1 MIPLCDKDAP
11 FSPAAAR
18 AWLLRRDE
26 PFPQYRAMHEN
37 RTVRNAYRRGLCRT
51 TWYAIAAALTFVWP
65 ACQAANSV
73 ADAPSIASFIKIRW
87 PTQATL
93 APDSA
98 LYYVYDPQGT
108 YQLFKVP
115 PGETQQNAVALTEF
129 VDGLDSY
136 VLSPDGAWAAVTASR
151 GGSEQSDLFL
161 LDTRAETLQPLY
173 ESPDVVYG
181 DVVWQRDSSAFAYR
195 ANDDSPSDFHVYVF
209 DLESRTSKKVMEA
222 AGYHYP
228 ADFNKNGER
237 LLVGKVHSAT
247 HSQIF
252 EVTIATATAREV
264 TPPGDAWTFDPVGYF
279 DDDRRV
285 LTTSNYRRDLKS
297 VLAIELESGSIEDVL
312 PESGQHEVD
321 FATLAPDRDVVA
333 VTVNQSGYRE
343 LFLYDLPGFVP
354 AERPDLEKGVVGNIQ
369 FVNHWML
376 YAMTNART
384 PGIVYRWD
392 RSQPAVESVPLT
404 RADMQGIDTS
414 KFRLPELVHY
424 PSVDGRSIPAFLYL
438 PPDGKPDKTIPF
450 LMYYHGGPESQFRP
464 EFIRSF
470 QYFLSRGYGIV
481 APNVRGS
488 SGYGK
493 EYVEAD
499 NYKNRRM
506 SVQDGVA
513 AAHYVIHKGYSQTGR
528 LGAWGGSYGGFM
540 VMAVI
545 TEAPELFGAACNI
558 VGIVNFETFLRQTKD
573 YRRHLR
579 EAEYGPLSDPDF
591 LRSISPIH
599 RVDRIQAPLMV
610 AHGLNDPRVPVG
622 EAMQVAVALKQRG
635 VEVEQLYF
643 PDEGH
648 GFAKEENRLLFYE
661 ELARF
666 FLKHLP
672 PD

>member
-1 MIPLCDKDAP
+1 MNA
-11 FSPAAAR
+11 
-18 AWLLRRDE
+18 
-26 PFPQYRAMHEN
+26 N
-37 RTVRNAYRRGLCRT
+37 RPIVGSQQPGLCRRSSYVT
-51 TWYAIAAALTFVWP
+51 AVMIAF
-65 ACQAANSV
+65 ACIACHSAHSV
-73 ADAPSIASFIKIRW
+73 AETPGISSFIKIRW
-87 PTQATL
+87 PTRATL
-93 APDSA
+93 APDGT
-98 LYYVYDPQGT
+98 LYYVFDPQGT

-115 PGETQQNAVALTEF
+115 PGKSQQEAVALTDF
-129 VDGLDSY
+129 VDGLDDY

-161 LDTRAETLQPLY
+161 VDTRTETLQPLY
-173 ESPDVVYG
+173 ENPDVVYG
-181 DVVWQRDSSAFAYR
+181 NVVWQRDSSALAYH

-209 DLESRTSKKVMEA
+209 DLPSRESRRVLEA
-222 AGYHYP
+222 SGYHYP
-228 ADFNKNGER
+228 ADFDEEGER
-237 LLVGKVHSAT
+237 LLVGKYHSAT

-252 EVTIATATAREV
+252 EVTIDTATAREV
-264 TPPGDAWTFDPVGYF
+264 TPEGEPWTFDPVGYI

-285 LTTSNYRRDLKS
+285 LTTSNYQRDLKD
-297 VLAIELESGSIEDVL
+297 VLAIDLESGAIQDVL
-312 PESGQHEVD
+312 HADRQYEVD
-321 FATLAPDRDVVA
+321 SATLSPDRDVVA
-333 VTVNQSGYRE
+333 VTVNQNGYRE
-343 LFLYDLPGFVP
+343 LFLYDLPGFVR
-354 AERPDLEKGVVGNIQ
+354 AERPHLEKGVVGNIQ
-369 FVNHWML
+369 FVNDWML

-392 RSQPAVESVPLT
+392 RSQPAAEPVALT
-404 RADMQGIDTS
+404 QADTQGIDVS
-414 KFRLPELVHY
+414 RFRLPELVRY
-424 PSVDGRSIPAFLYL
+424 PSVDGRAIPAFLYL
-438 PPDGKPDKTIPF
+438 PPDWQPDSTLPF
-450 LMYYHGGPESQFRP
+450 LIYYHGGPESQFRP

-493 EYVEAD
+493 DYVEAD
-499 NYKNRRM
+499 NYKNRYK

-513 AAHYVIHKGYSQTGR
+513 AGRYVVDEGYSKAGR

-545 TEAPELFGAACNI
+545 TEAPDLFGAACNI

-622 EAMQVAVALKQRG
+622 EAMQIAVALKQRG
-635 VEVEQLYF
+635 IEVQQLYF

-648 GFAKEENRLLFYE
+648 GFAKEENRLLFYQ

-666 FLKHLP
+666 FHKHLP
-672 PD
+672 P